1 MPRFDLVV
9 LLLVL
14 AAPLRAE
21 SPWEPSLAKAL
32 SKAQASRQ
40 RVLADFTAP
49 WCYSCYYMEKN
60 VLGGPAFAAAARG
73 LVLARID
80 VDKPE
85 GRALKQK
92 YRVNFLP
99 TFLVLDAAGK
109 ETGRILGE
117 QREEDFVAHLGA
129 LAAASPASDEDRA
142 VIRLEGLANGDDLAA
157 AVAFAA
163 RPEPARL
170 EALRS
175 RADWKRLELRLSLK
189 RRPTAKD
196 LAAMVE
202 LNDGCD
208 LAYDLEAALREKLP
222 QAPLAELRPKLEA
235 WAGRRT
241 WAAPGERCADFRSG
255 VEAMADYYEGLGDH
269 AAKAAL
275 LDRAALLTASES
287 DRAGLGQNRN
297 LDDNRRFFLEAAGK
311 DKEVEA
317 LYPRLV
323 AAYPADYVYAY
334 RFAKW
339 LAGKGRPADAL
350 PWIEKA
356 DALCYGANRLAVT
369 KVRAEVLDA
378 LGRRPEAAALVRREI
393 KAYRALLPDETK
405 ALEQLLASW
414 SARKG

>member
-1 MPRFDLVV
+1 MHRIALA
-9 LLLVL
+9 LLMSVL

-21 SPWEPSLAKAL
+21 GTWEPSLAKAL
-32 SKAQASRQ
+32 SQARASRQ
-40 RVLADFTAP
+40 RVLAAFTAP

-85 GRALKQK
+85 GRALKEK
-92 YRVNFLP
+92 YRVRFLP

-109 ETGRILGE
+109 ETDRILGE
-117 QREEDFVAHLGA
+117 QREADFIARLGA
-129 LAAASPASDEDRA
+129 LAAAASAEDKA
-142 VIRLEGLANGDDLAA
+142 VAKLESLVNGDDLAA
-157 AVAFAA
+157 AAAFAA
-163 RPEPARL
+163 KPGPARP
-170 EALRS
+170 EALRA
-175 RADWKRLELRLSLK
+175 RADWRKLELRLALK

-241 WAAPGERCADFRSG
+241 WAAPGERCADFRGG
-255 VEAMADYYEGLGDH
+255 VEAMAGYYEGLGDP

-339 LAGKGRPADAL
+339 LAGRGRPADAL

-356 DALCYGANRLAVT
+356 DALCYGANRLSVT

-393 KAYRALLPDETK
+393 KAYRASLPDETK